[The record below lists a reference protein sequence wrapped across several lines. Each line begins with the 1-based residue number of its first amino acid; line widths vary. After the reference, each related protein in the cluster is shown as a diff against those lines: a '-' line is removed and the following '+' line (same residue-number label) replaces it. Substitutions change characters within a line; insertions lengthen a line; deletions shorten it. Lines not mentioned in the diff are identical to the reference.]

1 MRRDPGSVL
10 VVGITQLKQLIVLLQ
25 VRDLLISDRQSCRF
39 ITCIYAIVEIAEEE
53 QAVVLHRSWY
63 RLCILECGLD
73 DRSHHLRAPLG
84 LALTGCQVAIEECE
98 GCFIYTEADR
108 AGAFVLRAKTRLD
121 LARVELLNLLGHR
134 TLSK

>member
-25 VRDLLISDRQSCRF
+25 VRDLLISDRQSCRS

-63 RLCILECGLD
+63 RL
-73 DRSHHLRAPLG
+73 
-84 LALTGCQVAIEECE
+84 
-98 GCFIYTEADR
+98 
-108 AGAFVLRAKTRLD
+108 
-121 LARVELLNLLGHR
+121 
-134 TLSK
+134 